1 MPHMILEY
9 SDNIIDRPVPGILLA
24 DLHDALVACG
34 PYDMTQI
41 KSRLIVHDKHQTSDG
56 KNDQAFIHLQLAI
69 MPREQQIMKETS
81 EKLLAFLQ
89 ANFPKSKK
97 DLNCSFSVE
106 VRILEK
112 ELYSKA
118 ASGTL

>member
-1 MPHMILEY
+1 MPHMTLEY

-24 DLHDALVACG
+24 ELHDALVASG

-41 KSRLIVHDKHQTSDG
+41 KSRILVHEQFLVSDG
-56 KNDQAFIHLQLAI
+56 KNDQAFVHLQLAI
-69 MPREQQIMKETS
+69 MPRDVPVMKATT

-89 ANFPKSKK
+89 DKFPKSKK

-112 ELYSKA
+112 ETYVKA
-118 ASGTL
+118 HSGTL

>member
-24 DLHDALVACG
+24 DLHDALVASG

-41 KSRLIVHDKHQTSDG
+41 KSRIVVHDKYLTSDG
-56 KNDQAFIHLQLAI
+56 KNDQAFVHLQLAI
-69 MPREQQIMKETS
+69 MPRDEKIMKETS

-89 ANFPKSKK
+89 QNFPKSNK

-106 VRILEK
+106 VRLLEK
-112 ELYSKA
+112 ELYVKA
-118 ASGTL
+118 ASGVL